1 MTITIDQVVTLIV
14 RAVTIALI
22 LIFAVTIA
30 QQFGVKIP
38 MVPTMAPLNMLYF
51 AAAWAFLQGKVKL
64 G

>member
-1 MTITIDQVVTLIV
+1 MTISLGQIMTWITQG
-14 RAVTIALI
+14 VTIALI

-30 QQFGVKIP
+30 QQFGLRIP
-38 MVPTMAPLNMLYF
+38 MIPTMQPLNMLYF